1 MNQEVYRSN
10 RNHCESSSS
19 SESSSCREESSRD
32 RRRESS
38 CREESSRDRHKQKR
52 WSALDSDDRHPL
64 SAFCRNEENNIDQRA
79 TQGNSEFQLSE
90 ELIFIKDSC
99 DVTVTS
105 VDLKA
110 ALSLQAAIQAAIA
123 VIISIS
129 IADGQDSAS
138 ITQELLQTSKISQIT
153 RQKTIVENS
162 RDIEIRTT
170 DAQIAINIQ
179 LLLQLLLAIIVE
191 VDVL

>member
-19 SESSSCREESSRD
+19 ESSSCREESRK
-32 RRRESS
+32 E
-38 CREESSRDRHKQKR
+38 CRQEKR

-64 SAFCRNEENNIDQRA
+64 SAFCRNEDNNIDQRA
-79 TQGNSEFQLSE
+79 VQGNSEFQLSE

-129 IADGQDSAS
+129 IADGQDSSS

>member
-10 RNHCESSSS
+10 RNRCESSS

-32 RRRESS
+32 RHRESS
-38 CREESSRDRHKQKR
+38 CREDDRKERRQEKR

-64 SAFCRNEENNIDQRA
+64 SAFCRNEDNNIDQRA
-79 TQGNSEFQLSE
+79 VQGNSEFQLSE

-129 IADGQDSAS
+129 IADGQDSSS

>member
-10 RNHCESSSS
+10 RNRCESSS

-32 RRRESS
+32 RHRESS
-38 CREESSRDRHKQKR
+38 CREDDRKERRQEKR

-64 SAFCRNEENNIDQRA
+64 SAFCRNEDNNIDQRA
-79 TQGNSEFQLSE
+79 VQGNSEFQLSE

-99 DVTVTS
+99 DVKVTS

-129 IADGQDSAS
+129 IADGQDSSS

-162 RDIEIRTT
+162 RDIEIKTT